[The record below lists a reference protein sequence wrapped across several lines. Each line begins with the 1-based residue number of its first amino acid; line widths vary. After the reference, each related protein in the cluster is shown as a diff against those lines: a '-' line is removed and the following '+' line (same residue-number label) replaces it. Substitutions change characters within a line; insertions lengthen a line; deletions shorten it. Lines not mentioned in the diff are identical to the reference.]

1 MSVLWAS
8 LAGGFVG
15 TIALTTGLRVAQ
27 ESGWTRMDL
36 PLLLGTAFTAN
47 RSRALVI
54 GYAIHFANGLVF
66 SLGYAAIFLAVG
78 HEGAALG
85 AGLGLAHGLVSGGPL
100 VNVLLPAMHPRMGT
114 PWTDAEETPLLEP
127 PGFLLANYGRHTA
140 VVTLALHVAYGTLV
154 GWFAAGLG

>member
-1 MSVLWAS
+1 MSVLWGS

-47 RSRALVI
+47 RSRAVVI
-54 GYAIHFANGLVF
+54 GYALHFVNGLLF
-66 SLGYAAIFLAVG
+66 SLVYAAIFLAVG

-85 AGLGLAHGLVSGGPL
+85 AGLGLAHGVVSGGPL

-114 PWTDAEETPLLEP
+114 PWTDAEETPLLES
-127 PGFLLANYGRHTA
+127 PGFLLANYGRRTA
-140 VVTLALHVAYGTLV
+140 VVTLALHVGYGTLL
-154 GWFAAGLG
+154 GWFAGGL

>member
-1 MSVLWAS
+1 VTVWGA

-27 ESGWTRMDL
+27 ETGRTRMDI
-36 PLLLGTAFTAN
+36 PLLLGTAFSAS
-47 RSRALVI
+47 RSRAMVI
-54 GYAIHFANGLVF
+54 GYALHFANGLLF

-78 HEGAALG
+78 HTGAAFG
-85 AGLGLAHGLVSGGPL
+85 AGLGLAHALVAGGPL

-127 PGFLLANYGRHTA
+127 PGFLLVNYGRQTA
-140 VVTLALHVAYGTLV
+140 IVHVALHVVYGALV
-154 GWFAAGLG
+154 GWFAAGL